1 MYIPATGYANCIGG
15 VFRLKSSPMLTAT
28 PPGFVDFSSLQSVQ
42 VLREHRDASTVG
54 AALHELLGHC
64 PRLPLPG
71 RGDTLE
77 RWRSLQGV
85 AALDLTLAKLA
96 EPHWDALAILEDCV
110 VGGPALVMQA
120 FDAAQK
126 PHGQGAE
133 AAASDPASLARL
145 APTEMAHASLAAIWA
160 VWAAEPPS
168 ARLDGVSEASS
179 SPHLQHT
186 VRLNGRKAWCSGA
199 GLVSH
204 ALVTYWNEAGESCL
218 AAVDMRGEGVTCT
231 TEGWHAVG
239 MDASASHD
247 VLFDNA
253 FAIPVGQ
260 PGAYLQRPGFW
271 HGGMGIAA
279 CWSGGAL
286 ALGQRVA
293 EGLRTKRDP
302 HGLAHLGAID
312 VALSELTALIR
323 ATALWV
329 DLFPNADA
337 QWQAT
342 RLRAAAERCATS
354 VLDHA
359 GRAMGAAPLCRE
371 PAVARLFAD
380 LPVFIRQFHAER
392 DLAALGEVI
401 ASADRTS
408 GEGGA
413 WVL

>member
-1 MYIPATGYANCIGG
+1 
-15 VFRLKSSPMLTAT
+15 MLTVT
-28 PPGFVDFSSLQSVQ
+28 PPGFTDFSSLQSVRA
-42 VLREHRDASTVG
+42 LREHRDASTVG

-64 PRLPLPG
+64 PRMPLPG

-77 RWRSLQGV
+77 RWRSLQAV

-96 EPHWDALAILEDCV
+96 EPHWDALAILEDCLA
-110 VGGPALVMQA
+110 GGPALVVQA
-120 FDAAQK
+120 L
-126 PHGQGAE
+126 E
-133 AAASDPASLARL
+133 AANAADGDAPLAAAKLSDTVAHL
-145 APTEMAHASLAAIWA
+145 APTDMEHASLAAIWA

-168 ARLDGVSEASS
+168 ARLTGVREPSS
-179 SPHLQHT
+179 LPHLQHT
-186 VRLNGRKAWCSGA
+186 VRLTGRKAWCSGA
-199 GLVSH
+199 ALVTH
-204 ALVTYWNEAGESCL
+204 ALVTYWNESGESCL
-218 AAVDMRGEGVTCT
+218 AAVDMRGMGVTRT

-247 VLFDNA
+247 VIFENA
-253 FAIPVGQ
+253 VAIPVGE
-260 PGAYLQRPGFW
+260 PGAYLKRSGFW

-293 EGLRTKRDP
+293 EAMQAKRDP

-312 VALSELTALIR
+312 VALSELMALMR

-329 DLFPNADA
+329 DLFPQADA
-337 QWQAT
+337 QWQAM
-342 RLRAAAERCATS
+342 RLRAAAERCAIS

-359 GRAMGAAPLCRE
+359 GRALGAAPLCRE
-371 PAVARLFAD
+371 AATARLFAD
-380 LPVFIRQFHAER
+380 LPVFIRQSHAER

-401 ASADRTS
+401 ASSDRTF